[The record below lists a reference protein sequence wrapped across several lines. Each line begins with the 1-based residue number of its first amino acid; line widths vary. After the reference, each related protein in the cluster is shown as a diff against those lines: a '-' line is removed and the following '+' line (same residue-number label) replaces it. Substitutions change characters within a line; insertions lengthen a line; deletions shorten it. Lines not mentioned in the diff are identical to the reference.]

1 MLRTAAHIFLVAGCL
16 PVFAASTALAQIA
29 EGESPSSESSLAES
43 SLMDQSTLP
52 NALDLKGSRPK
63 ADPSVMA
70 PAATMLPED
79 LDALSAPDSLALPDL
94 PSQVTIRELRPLT
107 LAEVER
113 LVEVNNPSLKA
124 AASQVEQAKSAVL
137 AAISAWYPTVNLTA
151 NGLPQYLEGEQY
163 RNPKFLQRSNIDNSF
178 SDQKNSEG
186 EPLFPNNQEDQL
198 VRAPNT
204 FTKRLSASFSAQVQ
218 WNLID
223 PARVPQISAARDS
236 FEKASDAYLIALR
249 DLRLQASRNYFQL
262 QRQDEQV
269 RIGQQSVRASLVS
282 LSQARARYQA
292 GVATK
297 LEVLEAQ
304 TQLSRDRLVL
314 TDGLAGQSKARRALS
329 ALLDLP
335 QDVTPTA
342 ANPSRVIGMWQ
353 PSLQESIIAAYAF
366 REELDQF
373 ILDISINNSNANAAL
388 AAVQPVLSI
397 FNNFNTSRTQG
408 QAGQSGSIDMDDYNW
423 SVNNAVGLSA
433 RWNIFDGGRARAQY
447 RQNKQR
453 AEQSK
458 FNFASERDK
467 IRSEVEDS
475 FFDLRRA
482 SQNIHTAASEV
493 LTTAESLRLARL
505 RFQAGVTTQREVVE
519 TQRDLTKAEVSY
531 ANAVTD
537 YNVSIAEL
545 RRRTGLDQVLVCP
558 ALNLPATKPNQV
570 DLDIPI
576 EPQPNRSAC
585 EAPVPVLQ
593 G

>member
-1 MLRTAAHIFLVAGCL
+1 
-16 PVFAASTALAQIA
+16 
-29 EGESPSSESSLAES
+29 
-43 SLMDQSTLP
+43 MDQSTLP
-52 NALDLKGSRPK
+52 NAIDLKGSRPK
-63 ADPSVMA
+63 ADPSVMP
-70 PAATMLPED
+70 PAATTLSED
-79 LDALSAPDSLALPDL
+79 LETLTSPDSLALPNL

-107 LAEVER
+107 LAEVEQ

-124 AASQVEQAKSAVL
+124 AASQVEQAKSGVL
-137 AAISAWYPTVNLTA
+137 AAISAWYPKVNLTA

-163 RNPKFLQRSNIDNSF
+163 RNPKFLATPEQNPLT
-178 SDQKNSEG
+178 G
-186 EPLFPNNQEDQL
+186 EPLIERN
-198 VRAPNT
+198 PNT
-204 FTKRLSASFSAQVQ
+204 YTKRWSANFSAQVQ

-223 PARVPQISAARDS
+223 PARVPQISAARDN

-249 DLRLQASRNYFQL
+249 ELRLQSSTSYFQL
-262 QRQDEQV
+262 QRADEQV

-282 LSQARARYQA
+282 LRDASARYRA

-314 TDGLAGQSKARRALS
+314 TDGLAGQSQARRSLA

-342 ANPSRVIGMWQ
+342 ANPSRVLGIWQ

-397 FNNFNTSRTQG
+397 FNRFDTAKNQG
-408 QAGQSGSIDMDDYNW
+408 QSNQSNAIDMDDYNW
-423 SVNNAVGLSA
+423 NFSNAVGLNA
-433 RWNIFDGGRARAQY
+433 TWAIFDGGRARAQY

-453 AEQSK
+453 AEESK
-458 FNFASERDK
+458 FNFASERDR

-475 FFDLRRA
+475 FFNLRKA
-482 SQNIHTAASEV
+482 SQNIHTSASEV
-493 LTTAESLRLARL
+493 LSTAESLRLARL
-505 RFQAGVTTQREVVE
+505 RFQAGVTTQREVVD
-519 TQRDLTKAEVSY
+519 TQRDLTRAEVSY
-531 ANAVTD
+531 ANAITD
-537 YNVSIAEL
+537 YNISIARL
-545 RRRTGLDQVLVCP
+545 RRRTGLDQVLACP
-558 ALNLPATKPNQV
+558 ALNLPATKQTQE
-570 DLDIPI
+570 DIDVPI
-576 EPQPNRSAC
+576 EPRPNRPAC
-585 EAPVPVLQ
+585 EAPVPVFQ

>member
-16 PVFAASTALAQIA
+16 PVFAATTALAQVA
-29 EGESPSSESSLAES
+29 EGESPSSES

-52 NALDLKGSRPK
+52 NAIDLKGSRPK
-63 ADPSVMA
+63 ADPSVMP
-70 PAATMLPED
+70 PAATTLPED
-79 LDALSAPDSLALPDL
+79 LDALKSPDSLALPDL

-107 LAEVER
+107 LSEVER

-137 AAISAWYPTVNLTA
+137 AAVSAWYPTVNLTA
-151 NGLPQYLEGEQY
+151 NGLPQYLDGEQY
-163 RNPKFLQRSNIDNSF
+163 RNPDFAQTVRNPETGL
-178 SDQKNSEG
+178 SE
-186 EPLFPNNQEDQL
+186 PK
-198 VRAPNT
+198 PNT
-204 FTKRLSASFSAQVQ
+204 YTTQWSANFSAQVR

-236 FEKASDAYLIALR
+236 FERASDAYLIALR
-249 DLRLQASRNYFQL
+249 ELRLQSSTSYFQL

-269 RIGQQSVRASLVS
+269 RIGQQSVRASLLS
-282 LSQARARYQA
+282 LRDARARYQA

-304 TQLSRDRLVL
+304 TQLARDRLVL
-314 TDGLAGQSKARRALS
+314 SDGLAGQARSRRSLA

-342 ANPSRVIGMWQ
+342 ADPSRVLGIWQ

-397 FNNFNTSRTQG
+397 FNNFNTSKNQG
-408 QAGQSGSIDMDDYNW
+408 QSNRLATDSIDMDDYSWNV
-423 SVNNAVGLSA
+423 SNAVGLNA
-433 RWNIFDGGRARAQY
+433 TWAIFDGGRARAQY

-458 FNFASERDK
+458 FNFASERDR
-467 IRSEVEDS
+467 IRTQVEDS
-475 FFDLRRA
+475 FYNLRNA
-482 SQNIHTAASEV
+482 SQDIHTTSIEV
-493 LTTAESLRLARL
+493 LSTAESLRLARL
-505 RFQAGVTTQREVVE
+505 RFQAGVTTQREVVD
-519 TQRDLTKAEVSY
+519 TQRDLTSAEVRY
-531 ANAVTD
+531 ANAITD
-537 YNVSIAEL
+537 YNTSIAQL
-545 RRRTGLDQVLVCP
+545 RRRTGLDQVLACP
-558 ALNLPATKPNQV
+558 AINLPATKSNQS
-570 DLDIPI
+570 DIDIPI
-576 EPQPNRSAC
+576 DPQPNRPAC
-585 EAPVPVLQ
+585 EASVPVVQ

>member
-16 PVFAASTALAQIA
+16 PVFAASTAFAQVA
-29 EGESPSSESSLAES
+29 EGESLTAES

-52 NALDLKGSRPK
+52 NALDLKGPRPK
-63 ADPSVMA
+63 ADPSVMP
-70 PAATMLPED
+70 PAATTLPED
-79 LDALSAPDSLALPDL
+79 SDVLKSPDSLALPDL

-124 AASQVEQAKSAVL
+124 AASQVQQAKAGVR

-163 RNPKFLQRSNIDNSF
+163 RNEKFLTT
-178 SDQKNSEG
+178 DQQINPQTGQPFFE
-186 EPLFPNNQEDQL
+186 
-198 VRAPNT
+198 RTPNT
-204 FTKRLSASFSAQVQ
+204 YTKRWSANFSAQVR

-223 PARVPQISAARDS
+223 PARVPQISAARDN

-249 DLRLQASRNYFQL
+249 ELRLRAATAYFQL
-262 QRQDEQV
+262 QRQGEQV

-282 LSQARARYQA
+282 LQQASARYQA

-314 TDGLAGQSKARRALS
+314 TDGLAGQAQARRSLAS
-329 ALLDLP
+329 LLDLP

-342 ANPSRVIGMWQ
+342 ANPARVIGIWQ

-397 FNNFNTSRTQG
+397 FNRFDTARNQG
-408 QAGQSGSIDMDDYNW
+408 QSNQSGSVDMDDYNW
-423 SVNNAVGLSA
+423 NFSNAVGLNASWA
-433 RWNIFDGGRARAQY
+433 IFDGGRARAQY

-453 AEQSK
+453 AEESK
-458 FNFASERDK
+458 FNFATERDR
-467 IRSEVEDS
+467 IRSEVENS
-475 FFDLRRA
+475 FFDLRRE

-493 LTTAESLRLARL
+493 LSTAESLRLARL
-505 RFQAGVTTQREVVE
+505 RFQAGVTTQREVVD

-545 RRRTGLDQVLVCP
+545 RRFTGLDQVLACP
-558 ALNLPATKPNQV
+558 ALTLPATKPTHADSPV
-570 DLDIPI
+570 PI
-576 EPQPNRSAC
+576 EPQPNRPAC
-585 EAPVPVLQ
+585 EAPVPVVQ

>member
-16 PVFAASTALAQIA
+16 PVFAASTALAQA
-29 EGESPSSESSLAES
+29 AKGESLSVQS

-52 NALDLKGSRPK
+52 NALDIKGSRPK
-63 ADPSVMA
+63 ADSSVLP
-70 PAATMLPED
+70 PAATTLPED
-79 LDALSAPDSLALPDL
+79 LDALKSPDSLALPDL

-113 LVEVNNPSLKA
+113 IVEVNNPNLKA

-137 AAISAWYPTVNLTA
+137 AAIAAWYPTVNLTA

-163 RNPKFLQRSNIDNSF
+163 RNPNFIGQNSF
-178 SDQKNSEG
+178 NPETG
-186 EPLFPNNQEDQL
+186 EPIRQ
-198 VRAPNT
+198 PNT
-204 FTKRLSASFSAQVQ
+204 YTSRWSANFSAQVQ

-223 PARVPQISAARDS
+223 PARVPQISAARDN

-249 DLRLQASRNYFQL
+249 ELRLQSSTSYFQL

-269 RIGQQSVRASLVS
+269 RIGQQSVRSSLVS
-282 LSQARARYQA
+282 LRDARARYQA

-314 TDGLAGQSKARRALS
+314 TEGLAGQSKARRALA

-342 ANPSRVIGMWQ
+342 ADPSRVLGTWQ

-397 FNNFNTSRTQG
+397 FNNFNTNKNQG
-408 QAGQSGSIDMDDYNW
+408 QANRSGSIDMADYNW
-423 SVNNAVGLSA
+423 NYSNAVGLSA

-453 AEQSK
+453 AEESK
-458 FNFASERDK
+458 LNFASERDS

-475 FFDLRRA
+475 FFNLRKA
-482 SQNIHTAASEV
+482 SQNIHTTSSEV
-493 LTTAESLRLARL
+493 LSSSESLRLARL
-505 RFQAGVTTQREVVE
+505 RFQAGVTTQREVVD
-519 TQRDLTKAEVSY
+519 TQRDLTNAEVRY
-531 ANAVTD
+531 ANAITD
-537 YNVSIAEL
+537 YNVSIAQL
-545 RRRTGLDQVLVCP
+545 RRRTGLDQVLACP
-558 ALNLPATKPNQV
+558 ALNLPSIKPSQTDV
-570 DLDIPI
+570 DIPI
-576 EPQPNRSAC
+576 EPRPNRPPC
-585 EAPVPVLQ
+585 EAPVPIYQ
-593 G
+593 S

>member
-16 PVFAASTALAQIA
+16 PVLAASPALAQSV
-29 EGESPSSESSLAES
+29 EGASPSPES

-52 NALDLKGSRPK
+52 NAIELKGSRPK
-63 ADPSVMA
+63 ADSSVMA
-70 PAATMLPED
+70 PAATTLPED
-79 LDALSAPDSLALPDL
+79 LDAFKSPDSLALPDL

-107 LAEVER
+107 LAEVEQ

-124 AASQVEQAKSAVL
+124 ASSQVEQAKSAVL

-163 RNPKFLQRSNIDNSF
+163 RNPAFIGANSVNPETG
-178 SDQKNSEG
+178 DPIRQ
-186 EPLFPNNQEDQL
+186 
-198 VRAPNT
+198 PNT
-204 FTKRLSASFSAQVQ
+204 YTSRWSANFSVQAQ

-223 PARVPQISAARDS
+223 PARVPQISAARDN

-249 DLRLQASRNYFQL
+249 ELRLQSSTSYFQL

-269 RIGQQSVRASLVS
+269 RIGQESVRASLLS
-282 LSQARARYQA
+282 LRDARARYQA

-304 TQLSRDRLVL
+304 TQLSRDRQVL
-314 TDGLAGQSKARRALS
+314 TDGLGGQARARRSLA

-342 ANPSRVIGMWQ
+342 ANPSRVLGIWQ

-397 FNNFNTSRTQG
+397 FNNFSTSKNQG
-408 QAGQSGSIDMDDYNW
+408 QANRTGSIDMADYNW
-423 SVNNAVGLSA
+423 NVSNAIGLNASWA
-433 RWNIFDGGRARAQY
+433 IFDGGRARAQY

-453 AEQSK
+453 AEESK
-458 FNFASERDK
+458 FNFASERDR
-467 IRSEVEDS
+467 IRSEVEES
-475 FFDLRRA
+475 FYNLREA
-482 SQNIHTAASEV
+482 SQNIHTTSTEV
-493 LTTAESLRLARL
+493 LSSTESLRLARL
-505 RFQAGVTTQREVVE
+505 RFQAGVTTQREVVD
-519 TQRDLTKAEVSY
+519 TQRDLTNAEVRY
-531 ANAVTD
+531 ANAITD
-537 YNVSIAEL
+537 YNISIAEL
-545 RRRTGLDQVLVCP
+545 RRRTGLDQVLACS
-558 ALNLPATKPNQV
+558 ALNLPARKPNQI

-576 EPQPNRSAC
+576 EPQPNRPAC

>member
-16 PVFAASTALAQIA
+16 PVFAATTALAQVA
-29 EGESPSSESSLAES
+29 EGESPSSES

-52 NALDLKGSRPK
+52 NAIDLKGSRPK
-63 ADPSVMA
+63 ADPSVMP
-70 PAATMLPED
+70 PAATTLPED
-79 LDALSAPDSLALPDL
+79 LDALKSPDSLALPDL

-107 LAEVER
+107 LSEVER

-124 AASQVEQAKSAVL
+124 AASQVEQAKSGVL
-137 AAISAWYPTVNLTA
+137 AAVSAWYPTVNLTA
-151 NGLPQYLEGEQY
+151 NGLPQYLDGEQY
-163 RNPKFLQRSNIDNSF
+163 RNPDFAQTVRNPETGL
-178 SDQKNSEG
+178 SE
-186 EPLFPNNQEDQL
+186 PK
-198 VRAPNT
+198 PNT
-204 FTKRLSASFSAQVQ
+204 YTTQWSANFSAQVR

-236 FEKASDAYLIALR
+236 FERASDAYLIALR
-249 DLRLQASRNYFQL
+249 ELRLQSSTSYFQL

-269 RIGQQSVRASLVS
+269 RIGQQSVRASLLS
-282 LSQARARYQA
+282 LRDARARYQA

-304 TQLSRDRLVL
+304 TQLARDRLVL
-314 TDGLAGQSKARRALS
+314 SDGLAGQARSRRSLA

-342 ANPSRVIGMWQ
+342 ADPSRVLGIWQ

-397 FNNFNTSRTQG
+397 FNNFNTSKNQG
-408 QAGQSGSIDMDDYNW
+408 QSNRLATDSIDMDDYSWNV
-423 SVNNAVGLSA
+423 SNAVGLNA
-433 RWNIFDGGRARAQY
+433 TWAIFDGGRARAQY

-458 FNFASERDK
+458 FNFASERDR
-467 IRSEVEDS
+467 IRTQVEDS
-475 FFDLRRA
+475 FYNLRNA
-482 SQNIHTAASEV
+482 SQDIHTTSIEV
-493 LTTAESLRLARL
+493 LSTAESLRLARL
-505 RFQAGVTTQREVVE
+505 RFQAGVTTQREVVD
-519 TQRDLTKAEVSY
+519 TQRDLTSAEVRY
-531 ANAVTD
+531 ANAITD
-537 YNVSIAEL
+537 YNTSIAQL
-545 RRRTGLDQVLVCP
+545 RRRTGLDQVLACP
-558 ALNLPATKPNQV
+558 ALNLPATKSNQS
-570 DLDIPI
+570 DIDIPI
-576 EPQPNRSAC
+576 DPQPNRPAC
-585 EAPVPVLQ
+585 EASVPVVQ

>member
-1 MLRTAAHIFLVAGCL
+1 
-16 PVFAASTALAQIA
+16 
-29 EGESPSSESSLAES
+29 
-43 SLMDQSTLP
+43 MDQSTLP

-70 PAATMLPED
+70 PAATTLPED
-79 LDALSAPDSLALPDL
+79 LDALNAPDSLALPDL

-107 LAEVER
+107 LQEVGR
-113 LVEVNNPSLKA
+113 IVEVNNPSLKA
-124 AASQVEQAKSAVL
+124 AASQVEQAKSAVRS
-137 AAISAWYPTVNLTA
+137 AISAWYPSVNLTA
-151 NGLPQYLEGEQY
+151 NGLPQYLEGEQF
-163 RNPKFLQRSNIDNSF
+163 RNPNFLA
-178 SDQKNSEG
+178 NSERTDPITDD
-186 EPLFPNNQEDQL
+186 PLFD
-198 VRAPNT
+198 RDPNT
-204 FTKRLSASFSAQVQ
+204 YTKRWSANFSAQVQ

-223 PARVPQISAARDS
+223 PARVPQISAARDN

-249 DLRLQASRNYFQL
+249 ELRLRAATAYFQL

-282 LSQARARYQA
+282 LRDARARYQA

-314 TDGLAGQSKARRALS
+314 TDGLAGQSQARRALA

-335 QDVTPTA
+335 QHITPTA
-342 ANPSRVIGMWQ
+342 ANPSRVLGIWQ

-397 FNNFNTSRTQG
+397 FNRFDTSRNQG

-423 SVNNAVGLSA
+423 SVSNAVGLNA
-433 RWNIFDGGRARAQY
+433 TWAIFDGGRARAEY

-453 AEQSK
+453 AEESK
-458 FNFASERDK
+458 FNFATERDR

-482 SQNIHTAASEV
+482 SQNIHTSASEV
-493 LTTAESLRLARL
+493 LSTAESLRLARL
-505 RFQAGVTTQREVVE
+505 RFQAGVTTQREVVD

-531 ANAVTD
+531 ANAITD

-545 RRRTGLDQVLVCP
+545 RRRTGLDQVLACP

-576 EPQPNRSAC
+576 EPQPNRPAC

>member
-1 MLRTAAHIFLVAGCL
+1 VLRTAAHIFLATGCL
-16 PVFAASTALAQIA
+16 PVFAASTAFAQVP
-29 EGESPSSESSLAES
+29 EGETIPPQS
-43 SLMDQSTLP
+43 SLMDQATLP
-52 NALDLKGSRPK
+52 NAIDIKGPRPK
-63 ADPSVMA
+63 ADSSVMP
-70 PAATMLPED
+70 PAATTLPED
-79 LDALSAPDSLALPDL
+79 LDALSSPDSLALPVL

-107 LAEVER
+107 LQEVER

-124 AASQVEQAKSAVL
+124 AASQVEQAKSGVL

-163 RNPKFLQRSNIDNSF
+163 RNPKFLATPEQNP
-178 SDQKNSEG
+178 QTG
-186 EPLFPNNQEDQL
+186 EPLFERD
-198 VRAPNT
+198 ANT
-204 FTKRLSASFSAQVQ
+204 YTKRWSANFSAQVQ

-223 PARVPQISAARDS
+223 PARVPQISAARDN
-236 FEKASDAYLIALR
+236 FERASDAYLIALR
-249 DLRLQASRNYFQL
+249 ELRLQSSTSYFQL

-282 LSQARARYQA
+282 LRDARARYQA

-314 TDGLAGQSKARRALS
+314 TDGLAGQSKARRALA

-342 ANPSRVIGMWQ
+342 ANPSRVLGIWQ

-388 AAVQPVLSI
+388 AAVQPVISI
-397 FNNFNTSRTQG
+397 FNRFDTGRNQG
-408 QAGQSGSIDMDDYNW
+408 QGNKSGSVDMDDYNW
-423 SVNNAVGLSA
+423 NYSNAVGLNA
-433 RWNIFDGGRARAQY
+433 TWAIFDGGRARAQY

-453 AEQSK
+453 AEESK
-458 FNFASERDK
+458 FNFASERDR

-475 FFDLRRA
+475 FFNLRKA
-482 SQNIHTAASEV
+482 SQNIHTSASEV
-493 LTTAESLRLARL
+493 LSTAESLRLARL
-505 RFQAGVTTQREVVE
+505 RFQAGVTTQREVVD

-531 ANAVTD
+531 ANAITD

-545 RRRTGLDQVLVCP
+545 RRRTGLDQVLACS
-558 ALNLPATKPNQV
+558 ALNLPATKQTQAEIDV
-570 DLDIPI
+570 PI
-576 EPQPNRSAC
+576 EPQPNRPAC
-585 EAPVPVLQ
+585 EAPVPVVQ

>member
-1 MLRTAAHIFLVAGCL
+1 MLRKAAHIFLVAGCL
-16 PVFAASTALAQIA
+16 PVFAASTALAQVA
-29 EGESPSSESSLAES
+29 EVESTSAES

-52 NALDLKGSRPK
+52 NAIELKGSRPK
-63 ADPSVMA
+63 ADPSVMP
-70 PAATMLPED
+70 PAATSLSED
-79 LDALSAPDSLALPDL
+79 LDALKSPDSLALPDL

-124 AASQVEQAKSAVL
+124 AASQVQQAKAGVR

-163 RNPKFLQRSNIDNSF
+163 RNEKFLTT
-178 SDQKNSEG
+178 DQQINPQTGQPFFE
-186 EPLFPNNQEDQL
+186 
-198 VRAPNT
+198 RTPNT
-204 FTKRLSASFSAQVQ
+204 YTKRWSANFSAQVR

-223 PARVPQISAARDS
+223 PARVPQISAARDN

-249 DLRLQASRNYFQL
+249 ELRLRAATAYFQL
-262 QRQDEQV
+262 QRQGEQV

-282 LSQARARYQA
+282 LQQASARYQA

-314 TDGLAGQSKARRALS
+314 TDGLAGQAQARRSLAS
-329 ALLDLP
+329 LLDLP

-342 ANPSRVIGMWQ
+342 ANPARVIGIWQ

-388 AAVQPVLSI
+388 AVVQPVLSI
-397 FNNFNTSRTQG
+397 FNRFDTARNQG
-408 QAGQSGSIDMDDYNW
+408 QSNQSGSVDMDDYNW
-423 SVNNAVGLSA
+423 NFSNAVGLNASWA
-433 RWNIFDGGRARAQY
+433 IFDGGRARAQY
-447 RQNKQR
+447 RQNKQL
-453 AEQSK
+453 AEESK
-458 FNFASERDK
+458 FNFATERDK

-475 FFDLRRA
+475 FFDLRRS

-505 RFQAGVTTQREVVE
+505 RFQAGVTTQREVVD

-545 RRRTGLDQVLVCP
+545 RRRTGLDQVLACP
-558 ALNLPATKPNQV
+558 ALTLPATKPTHADSPV
-570 DLDIPI
+570 PI
-576 EPQPNRSAC
+576 EPQPNRPAC
-585 EAPVPVLQ
+585 EAPVPAVQ

>member
-1 MLRTAAHIFLVAGCL
+1 MLRKAAHIFLVAGFL

-29 EGESPSSESSLAES
+29 EDESPPSELSLAES

-52 NALDLKGSRPK
+52 NALDLKGPRPK

-70 PAATMLPED
+70 PAATTLPED
-79 LDALSAPDSLALPDL
+79 LGALNAPDSLALPDL

-163 RNPKFLQRSNIDNSF
+163 RNPDSIGANSVNPETG
-178 SDQKNSEG
+178 DPIRQ
-186 EPLFPNNQEDQL
+186 
-198 VRAPNT
+198 PNT
-204 FTKRLSASFSAQVQ
+204 YTNRWSANFSAQVQ

-249 DLRLQASRNYFQL
+249 DLRLQSSTSYFQL

-269 RIGQQSVRASLVS
+269 RIGQESVRASLLS
-282 LSQARARYQA
+282 LRDARARYQA

-304 TQLSRDRLVL
+304 TQLSRDRQVL
-314 TDGLAGQSKARRALS
+314 TDGLGGQARARRSLA

-342 ANPSRVIGMWQ
+342 ANPSRVIGIWQ

-397 FNNFNTSRTQG
+397 FNNFNTSKNQG
-408 QAGQSGSIDMDDYNW
+408 QANRTGSIDMADYNW
-423 SVNNAVGLSA
+423 NYSNAVGLNA
-433 RWNIFDGGRARAQY
+433 RWAIFDGGRARAQY

-453 AEQSK
+453 AEESK
-458 FNFASERDK
+458 FNFASERDR

-475 FFDLRRA
+475 FYNLREA
-482 SQNIHTAASEV
+482 SQNIHTTAIEV
-493 LTTAESLRLARL
+493 LSSAESLRLARL
-505 RFQAGVTTQREVVE
+505 RFQAGVTTQREVVD
-519 TQRDLTKAEVSY
+519 TQRDLTNAEVRY
-531 ANAVTD
+531 ANAITD
-537 YNVSIAEL
+537 YNISIAEL
-545 RRRTGLDQVLVCP
+545 RRRTGLDQVLACQV
-558 ALNLPATKPNQV
+558 LNLPATKQNQV
-570 DLDIPI
+570 NLDIPI
-576 EPQPNRSAC
+576 EPQPNRPAC

>member
-1 MLRTAAHIFLVAGCL
+1 
-16 PVFAASTALAQIA
+16 
-29 EGESPSSESSLAES
+29 
-43 SLMDQSTLP
+43 MDQSTLP

-70 PAATMLPED
+70 PAATTLPAD
-79 LDALSAPDSLALPDL
+79 LDALNAPDSLALPDL

-107 LAEVER
+107 LQEVER
-113 LVEVNNPSLKA
+113 IVEVNNPSLKA
-124 AASQVEQAKSAVL
+124 AASQVEQAKSRVL

-151 NGLPQYLEGEQY
+151 NGLPQYLKADTF
-163 RNPKFLQRSNIDNSF
+163 RDPKTKPQFNT
-178 SDQKNSEG
+178 
-186 EPLFPNNQEDQL
+186 PED
-198 VRAPNT
+198 
-204 FTKRLSASFSAQVQ
+204 SAIRTVSSQWSANFSAQVQ

-223 PARVPQISAARDS
+223 PARVPQIAAARDN
-236 FEKASDAYLIALR
+236 FEKSSDAYLIALR
-249 DLRLQASRNYFQL
+249 ELRLRAATAYFQL

-282 LSQARARYQA
+282 LRDARARYQA

-314 TDGLAGQSKARRALS
+314 TDGLAGQSQARRALA

-342 ANPSRVIGMWQ
+342 ANPSRVLGIWQ

-366 REELDQF
+366 REELDKF

-388 AAVQPVLSI
+388 AAVQPILSLV
-397 FNNFNTSRTQG
+397 NNFSSSRTQG
-408 QAGQSGSIDMDDYNW
+408 QRNVRELNAEDYGW
-423 SVNNAVGLSA
+423 SASNTIGLNASWA
-433 RWNIFDGGRARAQY
+433 IFDGGRARAEY

-453 AEQSK
+453 AEESK
-458 FNFASERDK
+458 FNFATERDR

-482 SQNIHTAASEV
+482 SQNIHTSASEV
-493 LTTAESLRLARL
+493 LSTAESLRLARL
-505 RFQAGVTTQREVVE
+505 RFQAGVTTQREVVD

-531 ANAVTD
+531 ANAITD

-545 RRRTGLDQVLVCP
+545 RRRTGLDQVLACP

-576 EPQPNRSAC
+576 EPQPNRPAC

>member
-1 MLRTAAHIFLVAGCL
+1 MFRIAAHIVFVAGCL
-16 PVFAASTALAQIA
+16 PALAASTALAQVA
-29 EGESPSSESSLAES
+29 EDEFATAES

-52 NALDLKGSRPK
+52 NAIDLKGSRPK
-63 ADPSVMA
+63 ADPSVMV
-70 PAATMLPED
+70 PAATTLPED
-79 LDALSAPDSLALPDL
+79 LDALKSPDSLALPDL

-163 RNPKFLQRSNIDNSF
+163 RNPDFIGANSVNPETG
-178 SDQKNSEG
+178 DPIRQ
-186 EPLFPNNQEDQL
+186 
-198 VRAPNT
+198 PNT
-204 FTKRLSASFSAQVQ
+204 YTSRWSASFSAQVQ

-223 PARVPQISAARDS
+223 PVRVPQISAARDN

-249 DLRLQASRNYFQL
+249 ELRLQSSTSYFQL

-269 RIGQQSVRASLVS
+269 RIGQESVRASLLS
-282 LSQARARYQA
+282 LRDARARYQA

-304 TQLSRDRLVL
+304 TQLSRDRQVL
-314 TDGLAGQSKARRALS
+314 TDGLGGQARARRSLA

-342 ANPSRVIGMWQ
+342 ANPARVIGIWQ

-397 FNNFNTSRTQG
+397 FNNFNTSKNQG
-408 QAGQSGSIDMDDYNW
+408 QANRTGSIDMADYNW
-423 SVNNAVGLSA
+423 NYSNAVGLNA
-433 RWNIFDGGRARAQY
+433 TWAIFDGGRARAQY
-447 RQNKQR
+447 RRNKQR
-453 AEQSK
+453 AEESK
-458 FNFASERDK
+458 FNFASERDR

-475 FFDLRRA
+475 FYNLREA
-482 SQNIHTAASEV
+482 SQNIHTTSTEV
-493 LTTAESLRLARL
+493 LSSAESLRLARL
-505 RFQAGVTTQREVVE
+505 RFQAGVTTQREVVD
-519 TQRDLTKAEVSY
+519 TQRDLTNAEVRY
-531 ANAVTD
+531 ANAITD
-537 YNVSIAEL
+537 YNISIAEL
-545 RRRTGLDQVLVCP
+545 RRRTGLDQVLACP

-576 EPQPNRSAC
+576 ESQPNRPAC
-585 EAPVPVLQ
+585 EAPVPIVQ

>member
-16 PVFAASTALAQIA
+16 PVFAASTALAQVVD
-29 EGESPSSESSLAES
+29 GESPSSEPSLAES
-43 SLMDQSTLP
+43 SLMDQSKLP
-52 NALDLKGSRPK
+52 SALDLKGSRPK
-63 ADPSVMA
+63 ADPSVM
-70 PAATMLPED
+70 PSAATRLPED
-79 LDALSAPDSLALPDL
+79 LDALNSPDSLALPEL

-107 LAEVER
+107 LQEVER

-124 AASQVEQAKSAVL
+124 AASQVEQAKSGVL

-151 NGLPQYLEGEQY
+151 NGLPQYLDGEKYQ
-163 RNPKFLQRSNIDNSF
+163 NPDFASS
-178 SDQKNSEG
+178 
-186 EPLFPNNQEDQL
+186 
-198 VRAPNT
+198 PNT
-204 FTKRLSASFSAQVQ
+204 STTQWSANFSAQVR

-223 PARVPQISAARDS
+223 PSRVPQISAARDN
-236 FEKASDAYLIALR
+236 FEKASDTYLIALR
-249 DLRLQASRNYFQL
+249 EVRLQAATSYFQL

-282 LSQARARYQA
+282 LRDARARFQA

-304 TQLSRDRLVL
+304 TQLSRDRQVL
-314 TDGLAGQSKARRALS
+314 TNGLAAQSRARRAL
-329 ALLDLP
+329 AEVLDLP

-342 ANPSRVIGMWQ
+342 ASPARVLGVWQ

-373 ILDISINNSNANAAL
+373 ILDISINNSNANLAL

-397 FNNFNTSRTQG
+397 FNTFDTSKNQG
-408 QAGQSGSIDMDDYNW
+408 QANQSGSIDMDDYSW
-423 SVNNAVGLSA
+423 SYSNAVGLNA
-433 RWNIFDGGRARAQY
+433 TWAIFDGGKARALY

-453 AEQSK
+453 AEESK
-458 FNFASERDK
+458 LNFASERDR

-475 FFDLRRA
+475 FFTLRKA

-493 LTTAESLRLARL
+493 LSTAESLRLARL
-505 RFQAGVTTQREVVE
+505 RFQAGVTTQREVVD

-531 ANAVTD
+531 ANAITD
-537 YNVSIAEL
+537 YNISIAEL
-545 RRRTGLDQVLVCP
+545 RRRTGLDQVLACP
-558 ALNLPATKPNQV
+558 ALNLPAKKPNHPEIDV
-570 DLDIPI
+570 PI
-576 EPQPNRSAC
+576 EPQPNRPAC
-585 EAPVPVLQ
+585 EAPVPVVQ

>member
-16 PVFAASTALAQIA
+16 PVFAATTALAQVA
-29 EGESPSSESSLAES
+29 EGESPSSES

-52 NALDLKGSRPK
+52 NAIDLKGSRPK
-63 ADPSVMA
+63 ADPSVMP
-70 PAATMLPED
+70 PAATTLPED
-79 LDALSAPDSLALPDL
+79 LDALKSPDSLALPDL

-107 LAEVER
+107 LSEVER

-124 AASQVEQAKSAVL
+124 AASQVEQAKSGVL
-137 AAISAWYPTVNLTA
+137 AAVSAWYPTVNLTA
-151 NGLPQYLEGEQY
+151 NGLPQYLDGEQY
-163 RNPKFLQRSNIDNSF
+163 RNPDFAQTVRNPETGL
-178 SDQKNSEG
+178 SE
-186 EPLFPNNQEDQL
+186 PK
-198 VRAPNT
+198 PNT
-204 FTKRLSASFSAQVQ
+204 YTTQWSANFSAQVR

-236 FEKASDAYLIALR
+236 FERASDAYLIALR
-249 DLRLQASRNYFQL
+249 ELRLQSSTSYFQL

-269 RIGQQSVRASLVS
+269 RIGQQSVRASLLS
-282 LSQARARYQA
+282 LRYARARYQA

-304 TQLSRDRLVL
+304 TQLARDRLVL
-314 TDGLAGQSKARRALS
+314 SDGLAGQARSRRSLA

-342 ANPSRVIGMWQ
+342 ADPSRVLGIWQ

-397 FNNFNTSRTQG
+397 FNNFNTSKNQG
-408 QAGQSGSIDMDDYNW
+408 QSNRLATDSIDMDDYSWNV
-423 SVNNAVGLSA
+423 SNAVGLNA
-433 RWNIFDGGRARAQY
+433 TWAIFDGGRARAQY

-458 FNFASERDK
+458 FNFASERDR
-467 IRSEVEDS
+467 IRTQVEDS
-475 FFDLRRA
+475 FYNLRNA
-482 SQNIHTAASEV
+482 SQDIHTTSIEV
-493 LTTAESLRLARL
+493 LSTAESLRLARL
-505 RFQAGVTTQREVVE
+505 RFQAGVTTQREVVD
-519 TQRDLTKAEVSY
+519 TQRDLTSAEVRY
-531 ANAVTD
+531 ANAITD
-537 YNVSIAEL
+537 YNTSIAQL
-545 RRRTGLDQVLVCP
+545 RRRTGLDQVLACP
-558 ALNLPATKPNQV
+558 AINLPATKSNQS
-570 DLDIPI
+570 DIDIPI
-576 EPQPNRSAC
+576 DPQPNRPAC
-585 EAPVPVLQ
+585 EASVPVVQ